1 MDYIMQ
7 LMHKGARIVQNRM
20 RQYEYTE
27 FTVCED
33 DNNGN
38 HIVEYY
44 KVCAGVTIKSVRF
57 TFSQKWR
64 VIAIK
69 KY

>member
-7 LMHKGARIVQNRM
+7 LMHKGARIVKIRM
-20 RQYEYTE
+20 YQYGYSECGVY
-27 FTVCED
+27 ED
-33 DNNGN
+33 NDN
-38 HIVEYY
+38 HIVEYH
-44 KVCAGVTIKSVRF
+44 KDSAGVTIKSVKF
-57 TFSQKWR
+57 TFSPKWR